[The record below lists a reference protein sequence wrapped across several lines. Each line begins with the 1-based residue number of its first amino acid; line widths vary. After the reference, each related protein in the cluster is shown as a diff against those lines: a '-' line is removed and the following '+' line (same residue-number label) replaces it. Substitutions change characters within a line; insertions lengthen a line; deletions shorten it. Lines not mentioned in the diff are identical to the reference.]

1 MDRIASRSRKRVA
14 VRPPPPVLVTPPA
27 EPSRPPAP
35 ARARFP
41 TPANGDSLHAD
52 SFDRWLHSNLARY
65 TRAISP
71 AALLLAYVDWIAHLS
86 LSPAKQAELTRKAW
100 RKLYRLALY
109 VPRSLSRDA
118 PPCIEPLE
126 QDRRFNHPG
135 WKLYPFN
142 VISQSFLLTQQW
154 WYNATSEIRGVSKRH
169 EDIAVFVARQLL
181 DIVSPSNFLP
191 TNPEV
196 LAKTVETRG
205 LNLFFGGLNWIA
217 DFERQQAGRPPAGI
231 EAFRPGETVAV
242 TPGRVVFRNRLIE
255 VIQYAPATASVQAE
269 PILIVPAWIMKYYIL
284 DLSPA
289 NSLIRYLVEHGHTV
303 FCISWKNPDAGD
315 RDRGMEDYLRMGV
328 GDALDAVTA
337 IVPGEKVHAVGY
349 CLGGTLLAIAAA
361 ALARGNEQQ
370 LASVTLFAA
379 QTDFSEPGE
388 LGLFIEESQLMFL
401 EDMMFD
407 RGYLSAEQMSGAF
420 QLLRSNDL
428 VWSRLVR
435 EYLMGEPAPMTDMMA
450 WNADTTRMPYRMHA
464 QYLRRLFLNNDLA
477 VGRYRVGGRPIAI
490 SDIRAP
496 MFVVGTASDHI
507 APWRSVYKIHL
518 LTSTEITF
526 VLTTGG
532 HNMGIVSEPGRPGR
546 SYQVMTR
553 PADGKY
559 FDADGYASQAPRK
572 PGSWWPEWEAWLRA
586 RSGRDVTPPPP
597 PSDAQRRARRGE
609 GGADHRRMP
618 PSAGRG
624 ERGRQRFGAD
634 RMRLREPG
642 HDPHGCRTDR
652 EEPEVAEPE

>member
-1 MDRIASRSRKRVA
+1 MDRHAIRTPARRAARP
-14 VRPPPPVLVTPPA
+14 RPPTEIVPVPRPTTVPQLRAEGRPRIPA
-27 EPSRPPAP
+27 AM
-35 ARARFP
+35 
-41 TPANGDSLHAD
+41 NGDNLHAD

-65 TRAISP
+65 SQAISP
-71 AALLLAYVDWIAHLS
+71 AALLLAYVDWISHLA
-86 LSPAKQAELTRKAW
+86 LSPAKQTELARKAW

-109 VPRSLSRDA
+109 LPRSMSREA

-126 QDRRFNHPG
+126 QDRRFSHAA
-135 WKLYPFN
+135 WKQFPFN

-154 WYNATSEIRGVSKRH
+154 WYNATSEVRGVSRRH

-181 DIVSPSNFLP
+181 DIVSPANFP
-191 TNPEV
+191 TTNPEV
-196 LAKTVETRG
+196 LAKTIETRG
-205 LNLFFGGLNWIA
+205 LNLYFGWLNWVA

-231 EAFRPGETVAV
+231 EAFRPGETVAI

-255 VIQYAPATASVQAE
+255 VIQYAPATDKVRAE
-269 PILIVPAWIMKYYIL
+269 PVLIVPAWIMKYYIL
-284 DLSPA
+284 DLSPD
-289 NSLIRYLVEHGHTV
+289 NSLIRYLVQHGHTV

-328 GDALDAVTA
+328 GDALDAVNA
-337 IVPGEKVHAVGY
+337 IVPDEKVHAVGY

-361 ALARGNEQQ
+361 ALARDNDPR
-370 LASVTLFAA
+370 LASVTLLAA

-428 VWSRLVR
+428 VWSRMVH
-435 EYLMGEPAPMTDMMA
+435 EYLMGEPTPMTDMMA

-477 VGRYRVGGRPIAI
+477 VGRYRVGGRPVAV
-490 SDIRAP
+490 SDIRVP
-496 MFVVGTASDHI
+496 MFVVGTATDHV

-518 LTSTEITF
+518 LTGTEITF

-532 HNMGIVSEPGRPGR
+532 HNMGIVSEPGHAGR
-546 SYQVMTR
+546 SYQMMMR

-559 FDADGYASQAPRK
+559 YDADGYGAQAPRK
-572 PGSWWPEWEAWLRA
+572 TGSWWPEWQQWLAA
-586 RSGRDVTPPPP
+586 RC
-597 PSDAQRRARRGE
+597 
-609 GGADHRRMP
+609 
-618 PSAGRG
+618 
-624 ERGRQRFGAD
+624 ER
-634 RMRLREPG
+634 
-642 HDPHGCRTDR
+642 
-652 EEPEVAEPE
+652 EVAPPAMGNAARGYPAMDAAPGSYVLIP